1 MVNTRT
7 ALTSA
12 AIVVAV
18 GAAGWFGYTWWD
30 AAHDGGVHRAVARDQ
45 ALRAGQQ
52 GIAGFNTLDFRQAA
66 AGYDR
71 WVGLSTGELHDELV
85 KDADASKKRISDGK
99 TVSEAKILDA
109 AVTDLDDTA
118 GTAKVIAAVEI
129 VVTPEGGSP
138 ATKRNRFQAALV
150 RTGDGWKL
158 DGLGQV
164 PVGGA

>member
-1 MVNTRT
+1 MVKTRT

-12 AIVVAV
+12 AVAVAV

-30 AAHDGGVHRAVARDQ
+30 AAHDDGVHRAVARDE
-45 ALRAGQQ
+45 ALQAGQR

-85 KDADASKKRISDGK
+85 KDAEASKKRISDGK

-129 VVTPEGGSP
+129 VVTPDGGGPS
-138 ATKRNRFQAALV
+138 TKRNRFQAALV